1 MAIPAVCDDSS
12 ALPQCPGCRQ
22 RDARIIQLEQQLVA
36 LQAENRKLAERVGRN
51 AFNSSIPPSAQPLD
65 APKFP
70 KKKPSGRNR
79 GGQPGHRA
87 RTRTLLPTTHVD
99 AVVPFVP
106 ANCERCQ
113 APLAAEPQA
122 GDPPPHRHQIVEL
135 PPQLIHVTEYQGQAR
150 TCATCGHVTWAVIP
164 AAVRAHATGPR
175 LVAVVS
181 YLTGCQHISKRG
193 VTEFC
198 TTVLGAPMALGTVAN
213 LEREMSAALAPAHAE
228 AAQAVQQ
235 ARVKNVDETSWKLA
249 GALLW
254 LWTAATRSVALYL
267 IVPSRGWSRP
277 TTTQSAFSV
286 VASCGANAL
295 LVARARTAAASSNAF

>member
-1 MAIPAVCDDSS
+1 MRSRKLLVHLSRLPPAAYHWGAVGAESSSLSLHPYPQPWLLPRPRLDRGRGFCRVSAMAIPAVCDDSS

-135 PPQLIHVTEYQGQAR
+135 PPQLIHVTEYQGQ
-150 TCATCGHVTWAVIP
+150 
-164 AAVRAHATGPR
+164 
-175 LVAVVS
+175 
-181 YLTGCQHISKRG
+181 
-193 VTEFC
+193 
-198 TTVLGAPMALGTVAN
+198 GAPVPLVGTSPGPSSPP
-213 LEREMSAALAPAHAE
+213 RSAPMRPDHA
-228 AAQAVQQ
+228 
-235 ARVKNVDETSWKLA
+235 
-249 GALLW
+249 
-254 LWTAATRSVALYL
+254 
-267 IVPSRGWSRP
+267 WSPLSP
-277 TTTQSAFSV
+277 T
-286 VASCGANAL
+286 
-295 LVARARTAAASSNAF
+295 